1 LIWIILSLTAA
12 AATLVYWGV
21 VAAELLRAMWTLPTP
36 RDGLKMAE
44 AALSR
49 QQWPE
54 LLVVIPAHNEART
67 ISQVARSLMAED
79 YPKLRVVFALDRCSD
94 NTESV
99 LRSVVGDDERFEVV
113 IVSHCPADWAGKV
126 HAIYA
131 GLHGS
136 AAAQRANVLVFADAD
151 TWFERGCLRGCL
163 ALLERRRLGLLSLA
177 STLTSHNWYERAVQ
191 PVAGFQMLAMY
202 PPYRANRTER
212 RRPLA
217 NGQFMMFTRDAYV
230 RVGGH
235 PMMRFHLLED
245 LAFSRTVAEAGLN
258 PGFFMADGMLGCK
271 MYHSWGEFRRGWK
284 RIFTELAGRR
294 AGKLQSLAVR
304 LMVFSSLLPAASTAG
319 LIAGATLGPWW
330 VAVPCGVAIA
340 TCLSSLLL
348 GHRWGRTP
356 LWTVVLHVPGAVLVG
371 ALMIQAAGD
380 LRAGRGINWGGRRY
394 QRTAG
399 LPTQASAEQGPG
411 QSGRFPPL
419 PEPAAAHTPV
429 SGIQTPPAHAR

>member
-1 LIWIILSLTAA
+1 MTAA

-304 LMVFSSLLPAASTAG
+304 LMVFS
-319 LIAGATLGPWW
+319 
-330 VAVPCGVAIA
+330 
-340 TCLSSLLL
+340 
-348 GHRWGRTP
+348 
-356 LWTVVLHVPGAVLVG
+356 
-371 ALMIQAAGD
+371 
-380 LRAGRGINWGGRRY
+380 
-394 QRTAG
+394 
-399 LPTQASAEQGPG
+399 
-411 QSGRFPPL
+411 
-419 PEPAAAHTPV
+419 
-429 SGIQTPPAHAR
+429 